1 MSLKPVNPK
10 RNYGIDAL
18 RILSMLMIAVHH
30 VISHGGLMKSR
41 DMFSVGY
48 DALVFLELVVL
59 CAVNCY
65 VLISGYVGLYSRHKY
80 SSIASLWLQVFFYS
94 AGVTVLFKIFKPD
107 SVDGATLFR
116 SFIPALG
123 REYWFFTSYFILFLV
138 MPMLNNAVNNL
149 SRRRLEV
156 MLLTLIVFIGVFSSI
171 YDAYFNSDVFLVNR
185 GYAPWW
191 MMVIYMV
198 GGYIRKYDVFG
209 KVKKSRFLIVFFA
222 TVVVALALKLLVQS
236 YVLNKYGTLKYNTLF
251 YKYTSLNICICA
263 VSLFLFFRNL
273 DLRSWCCRAVAF
285 LAPMTF
291 SVYLIHDHPLIR
303 KYVIQA
309 KLGFISRLSTP
320 LMLLT
325 AVGVAVGIYLVCSL
339 IDLLRLYLFKWL
351 KVKPRLAK
359 LEDRIKERISRPKNT
374 SS

>member
-1 MSLKPVNPK
+1 MSLKPVDPK

-30 VISHGGLMKSR
+30 IISHGGLMRSR

-48 DALVFLELVVL
+48 DALVFLELAVL

-80 SSIASLWLQVFFYS
+80 SSIAALWLQVFFYS
-94 AGVTVLFKIFKPD
+94 AGITLLFLIFKPD
-107 SVDGATLFR
+107 AVDGVTLFR

-123 REYWFFTSYFILFLV
+123 REYWFFTSYFILFLI
-138 MPMLNNAVNNL
+138 MPMLNIAVNSL
-149 SRRRLEV
+149 SRRRLEI
-156 MLLTLIVFIGVFSSI
+156 MLLTLIVFIGVFGSV
-171 YDAYFNSDVFLVNR
+171 YDAYFGSDVFLVNR

-191 MMVIYMV
+191 MAVIYMV
-198 GGYIRKYDVFG
+198 GAYIRKYDVFG

-222 TVVVALALKLLVQS
+222 TVAVSLALKLLVQS
-236 YVLNKYGTLKYNTLF
+236 YVLNQYGSLKYNTLF

-263 VSLFLFFRNL
+263 ASLFLFFRKT
-273 DLRSWCCRAVAF
+273 DFKAGASRIIAF

-303 KYVIQA
+303 KYVIQK
-309 KLGFISRLSTP
+309 KLGFISKMNTP

-325 AVGVAVGIYLVCSL
+325 AVGVAVGIYLICSA

-359 LEDRIKERISRPKNT
+359 LEEHIKDRLSRPKR
-374 SS
+374 S